1 MKMLMKEFNAA
12 TILIQW
18 ENIVLTSTKKFHS
31 IHCITPA
38 NASDLIITLNFTL
51 IKLKIHSFMMKVPI
65 I

>member
-31 IHCITPA
+31 IHGLTPA